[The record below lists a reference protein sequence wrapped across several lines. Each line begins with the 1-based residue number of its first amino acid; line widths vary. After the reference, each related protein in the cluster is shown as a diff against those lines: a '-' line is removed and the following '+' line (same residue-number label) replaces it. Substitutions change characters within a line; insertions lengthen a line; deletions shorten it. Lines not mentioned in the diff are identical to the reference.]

1 MEQDLYSTRVKIVGQ
16 EIQGHERIWGQ
27 KEGASQEKSV
37 SYQRE
42 TAASPMPP
50 QYLEYILNNH

>member
-1 MEQDLYSTRVKIVGQ
+1 MKIVGQ
-16 EIQGHERIWGQ
+16 EIQSHERIWGQ

-42 TAASPMPP
+42 TAASPMSP